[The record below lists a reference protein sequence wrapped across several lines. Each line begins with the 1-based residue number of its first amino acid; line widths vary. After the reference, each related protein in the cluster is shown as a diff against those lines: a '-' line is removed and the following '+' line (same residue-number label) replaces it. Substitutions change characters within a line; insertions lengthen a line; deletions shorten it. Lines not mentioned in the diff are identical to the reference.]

1 MTEENKNDEIL
12 LSKEEVFDVIK
23 FAQTMYNA
31 SYNLLTPDL
40 LNQRIK
46 EISFNP
52 LSPTERNITDALG
65 NAKNSED
72 QLRDYIEFFEILSM
86 PLKRIF
92 SYMASHL
99 AFDLQ
104 YTVKNSM
111 KDEEYESNKYIKDK
125 EVLYEYFDKF
135 DYRSFFRNISRQ
147 LLRNEMCVVTP
158 RENKD
163 TIVLQEL
170 PLQYCRITA
179 KGSRA
184 PLISFNFYYFIQPGV
199 DINLYPDFFKKK
211 YAELFGGKTN
221 IQIYNPSLP
230 PELRGNSEYNFWVDL
245 PPSEGWVFKLDTS
258 LMTAIPYFSAM
269 LPLLIND
276 QTMIALQK
284 NINMASAAKILF
296 GEVPMR
302 KDDKGASVADMAAL
316 SPVQLGQFMALAKSA
331 VGEAVKVSAAPLE
344 NMQAFSFEGD
354 TDVLS
359 KWIQTSMS
367 MSGMDTALIYSMQ
380 TKANLVDSQLSFE
393 SDSKIMEQQ
402 LYPQFAAFLN
412 YWVNL
417 RTSKY
422 KYRFRLEGNDYY
434 LNRTQRYDR
443 AMGMADKGIVLPQLI
458 SSAIGLLPQELE
470 RMLQEARG
478 SGFVDKLTP
487 IISGFQM
494 SGKDTDQGGRPKS
507 SDSELGEAGAQ
518 TRETG
523 SNEAKKLK

>member
-12 LSKEEVFDVIK
+12 LSKEEVFDVLQ
-23 FAQTMYNA
+23 FAQAMYNTN
-31 SYNLLTPDL
+31 YNILTPDL

-46 EISFNP
+46 DISYDP
-52 LSPTERNITDALG
+52 LSPTAANITSALN
-65 NAKNSED
+65 NAKNSEE
-72 QLRDYIEFFEILSM
+72 QLRSYIEFFEILSM

-104 YTVKNSM
+104 YTVKNVM
-111 KDEEYESNKYIKDK
+111 EDKEYVSDKFLKDK
-125 EVLYEYFDKF
+125 NILYEYFDKF
-135 DYRSFFRNISRQ
+135 DYRLFFRNISKQ
-147 LLRNEMCVVTP
+147 LLRNEVCVVVP
-158 RENKD
+158 REDKE

-170 PLQYCRITA
+170 PLSYCKITA
-179 KGSRA
+179 RGRRA
-184 PLISFNFYYFIQPGV
+184 PLISFNFYYFMQPGV
-199 DINLYPDFFKKK
+199 DINLYPNFFKRK
-211 YAELFGGKTN
+211 YAELFSGQST
-221 IQIYNPSLP
+221 IQTYNPSLP
-230 PELRGNSEYNFWVDL
+230 PELRGLSEYNFWVDL

-258 LMTAIPYFSAM
+258 LMTAVPYFSAM

-284 NINMASAAKILF
+284 NINMAAASKILF
-296 GEVPMR
+296 GEVPLR

-316 SPVQLGQFMALAKSA
+316 SPIQLGQFMALAKSA
-331 VGEAVKVSAAPLE
+331 VGDAIKVSAAPLE

-354 TDVLS
+354 MDVLS

-367 MSGMDTALIYSMQ
+367 MSGMDTALLYSMQ

-402 LYPQFAAFLN
+402 LYPQFSAFLD
-412 YWVNL
+412 YWINI

-434 LNRTQRYDR
+434 LNRTQRFDR
-443 AMGMADKGIVLPQLI
+443 AMKMSDKGIVLPQMF
-458 SSAIGLLPQELE
+458 SSAIGLLPQEFE
-470 RMLQEARG
+470 RMLQESRATN
-478 SGFVDKLTP
+478 FVDKLTP

-494 SGKDTDQGGRPKS
+494 SGKDGDKEGRPEE
-507 SDSELGEAGAQ
+507 SDSELGESGAQ

>member
-65 NAKNSED
+65 NAKNSEE

-111 KDEEYESNKYIKDK
+111 KDKEYENSNYIKDK
-125 EVLYEYFDKF
+125 EILYEYFDKF
-135 DYRSFFRNISRQ
+135 DYRSFFRNISKQ
-147 LLRNEMCVVTP
+147 LLRNEICVVTP

-170 PLQYCRITA
+170 PLLYCKITA

-221 IQIYNPSLP
+221 TQIYNPSLP

-258 LMTAIPYFSAM
+258 LMTAIPYFSANVDTRLTK
-269 LPLLIND
+269 LPSLL
-276 QTMIALQK
+276 ASSLLCLS
-284 NINMASAAKILF
+284 ASAFSSK
-296 GEVPMR
+296 
-302 KDDKGASVADMAAL
+302 
-316 SPVQLGQFMALAKSA
+316 SPSSPK
-331 VGEAVKVSAAPLE
+331 
-344 NMQAFSFEGD
+344 
-354 TDVLS
+354 
-359 KWIQTSMS
+359 
-367 MSGMDTALIYSMQ
+367 
-380 TKANLVDSQLSFE
+380 TK
-393 SDSKIMEQQ
+393 
-402 LYPQFAAFLN
+402 FLH
-412 YWVNL
+412 
-417 RTSKY
+417 TK
-422 KYRFRLEGNDYY
+422 
-434 LNRTQRYDR
+434 
-443 AMGMADKGIVLPQLI
+443 
-458 SSAIGLLPQELE
+458 
-470 RMLQEARG
+470 
-478 SGFVDKLTP
+478 
-487 IISGFQM
+487 
-494 SGKDTDQGGRPKS
+494 
-507 SDSELGEAGAQ
+507 
-518 TRETG
+518 
-523 SNEAKKLK
+523 

>member
-52 LSPTERNITDALG
+52 LSPNERNITDALG
-65 NAKNSED
+65 NAKNSEE
-72 QLRDYIEFFEILSM
+72 QLREYIEFFEIMSM

-111 KDEEYESNKYIKDK
+111 KDEEYENSKYIKDK
-125 EVLYEYFDKF
+125 ETLYEYFDKF
-135 DYRSFFRNISRQ
+135 DYRSSFRNISKQ

-170 PLQYCRITA
+170 PLQYCKITA

-199 DINLYPDFFKKK
+199 DINLYPDFFLKK

-221 IQIYNPSLP
+221 VQIYNPSLP

-245 PPSEGWVFKLDTS
+245 PPTEGWVFKLDTS

-276 QTMIALQK
+276 QTMISLQK
-284 NINMASAAKILF
+284 NINMAAASKILF

-331 VGEAVKVSAAPLE
+331 VGEAIKVSAAPLE

-494 SGKDTDQGGRPKS
+494 SGKDVEGGRPKS